1 MLWVVPNPSLAFV
14 SATTGWRI
22 AGQGLMPHLSGGLS
36 AGPPP
41 GTWPGDSLQATTDG
55 GATWTTVLTDAAGL
69 WGLTFSGP
77 TDGWA
82 VGVDALY
89 RTTDAGATWTPAGE
103 PSTPLVRVAFAGAA
117 NGLGV
122 TQGNALVHTTDGGET
137 WDPVPSSPSP
147 LGSVCFTGTGTAF
160 AASAHDGTIYA
171 SNDGGVTWA
180 ASLSDP
186 IHLPAGAPPG
196 LFHVDLACAGASVW
210 TYGDFGSGAGAGNI
224 TSYYLI
230 RSTDDGATWRWAIDA
245 VPGGIQGAPV
255 TPQGIANLGEVAVPS
270 AGLLVGLGN
279 PAAVTGSIDILR
291 STDAGATFST
301 GAIRSV
307 GPAADAGPTVAD
319 QRLQGLFF
327 LDPSTGW
334 MQLSM
339 SASPDSPDTACISYV
354 FETRDAGQSWMQIWS
369 SGVVASPVPSVAEPS
384 P

>member
-117 NGLGV
+117 DGLGV

-160 AASAHDGTIYA
+160 AASARDGTIYA
-171 SNDGGVTWA
+171 SRDGGVTWA
-180 ASLSDP
+180 ASLANPLNVPSST
-186 IHLPAGAPPG
+186 ASG
-196 LFHVDLACAGASVW
+196 LYYVDLACNGTTVW
-210 TYGDFGSGAGAGNI
+210 TFGDFGAEFGCGCI

-245 VPGGIQGAPV
+245 VPGGPQGTPS
-255 TPQGIANLGEVAVPS
+255 TPQGIANPAEIAVP
-270 AGLLVGLGN
+270 APGLFVAIGIPTGN
-279 PAAVTGSIDILR
+279 AHTIAGSIDVLR
-291 STDAGATFST
+291 SADAGASFAMATISN
-301 GAIRSV
+301 V
-307 GPAADAGPTVAD
+307 GPPADAGPTFAGEI
-319 QRLQGLFF
+319 LQGLFF

-334 MQLSM
+334 MQLTM
-339 SASPDSPDTACISYV
+339 SASPDDPNAAYVSYV
-354 FETRDAGQSWMQIWS
+354 YETSDAGLTWRQVYS
-369 SGVVASPVPSVAEPS
+369 SGVLPEP
-384 P
+384 PA